1 MAKILNISN
10 KLSLD
15 RPKIIIGNKEYEVN
29 DGLSTVLKFEE
40 LVSETSGVDSMLRAI
55 TVALGEKAAK
65 EIDIESMSLSNF
77 KVVVVA
83 ILAAMQDIEYEEAEK
98 RFQDKS

>member
-1 MAKILNISN
+1 MAKILNISS

-40 LVSETSGVDSMLRAI
+40 LVSETSGVDSMLGAI